1 MFDKVLNIGLKVYQ
15 MPIEEL
21 GGRKTALQK
30 LYETDKDNLDIKIEI
45 LIINTRMVD
54 EGLLDIEK
62 LDNEDRGFV
71 EMYIGL
77 K

>member
-1 MFDKVLNIGLKVYQ
+1 MFDKLLDIGLKVYQ

-21 GGRKTALQK
+21 LGRKTELQK
-30 LYETDKDNLDIKIEI
+30 LYDVDRENLDIKIEI
-45 LIINTRMVD
+45 LVINTRMID

-62 LDNEDRGFV
+62 LDIDDRGFI